1 MGRAKPLIPV
11 AGIPLVVRVV
21 RAALEA
27 ADEIVVVTKG
37 MRAPAIR
44 AVLPDGV
51 ALRRDSRKI
60 QSPLVGFVAA
70 AVDLPSVTG
79 TCLPFRLPLLSPTSS
94 STPVWASPGRG

>member
-60 QSPLVGFVAA
+60 QSPLVGFVAGGGA
-70 AVDLPSVTG
+70 PSSEDVAFLPCGPPPPSPKKIHN
-79 TCLPFRLPLLSPTSS
+79 PF
-94 STPVWASPGRG
+94 